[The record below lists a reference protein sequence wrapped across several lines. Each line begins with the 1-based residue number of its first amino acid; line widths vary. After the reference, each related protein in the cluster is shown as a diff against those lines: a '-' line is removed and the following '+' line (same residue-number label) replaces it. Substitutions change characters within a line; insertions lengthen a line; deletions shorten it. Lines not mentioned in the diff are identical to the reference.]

1 MELSKLI
8 KYARGEEEADLLLK
22 NVRLVNVLSGEIY
35 LTNVAIARTRIVGI
49 GEYRA
54 KEEIDLDGYYLCPGF
69 IDGHVHIESS
79 MLTIPEF
86 AKAVVPHGTTA
97 VVIDPHEIANVLGL
111 DGIRYMLESSK
122 YNPLSVYVMLPS
134 CVPSTDMETSG
145 SRLASYDLAP
155 LFSDPWVLGL
165 AEVMNYPGVIFGNS
179 EVLAKIASAGD
190 NPIDGHAPGLSGR
203 DLAAYVAAGVGSDHE
218 CTTIEEAREKLRL
231 GMYVMIREGS
241 TAHNLRDLLPLV
253 TPENSRRM
261 MFVTD
266 DWHPADLMDKGHID
280 HLIRLAI
287 DQGLEP
293 IIAIQMATINP
304 AEYFGLKELGAI
316 VPGRRADLVLFDD
329 FKNFRILKV
338 WRGGKLV
345 AEDGKIIPW
354 ERPPRPVT
362 LRSSMNVNWDG
373 VDFRIPAQ
381 SSRIRVIQVVPGQIV
396 TRKLVTEAKIVDGYA
411 VADVERDILKI
422 AVIERHMA
430 SGNMGKGFVQGFGL
444 KKGALASSVAH
455 DSHNI
460 VVVGATDDDMMKAAR
475 EIEAMKGGLV
485 AVADGKV
492 LARLALPI
500 AGLMSEKPINEVREE
515 LEELTE
521 AAKALGCT
529 LKEPFMAMS
538 FLALPVIPELKLTDK
553 GLVDVTQFKFVPLFE
568 PER

>member
-1 MELSKLI
+1 MELSKII
-8 KYARGEEEADLLLK
+8 KYARGEEEVDLLLK

-35 LTNVAIARTRIVGI
+35 LTNVAVARTKIVGF

-54 KEEIDLDGYYLCPGF
+54 KEVLDLDGYYLCPGF

-134 CVPSTDMETSG
+134 CVPATDMETSG
-145 SRLASYDLAP
+145 SQLASYDLAP
-155 LFSDPWVLGL
+155 LFSNPWVLGL
-165 AEVMNYPGVIFGNS
+165 AEMMNYPGVIFGES
-179 EVLAKIASAGD
+179 EVLAKIASARGH
-190 NPIDGHAPGLSGR
+190 PIDGHAPGLTGK
-203 DLAAYVAAGVGSDHE
+203 DLAAYIAAGIGSDHE

-241 TAHNLRDLLPLV
+241 TAKNLRDLLPLV
-253 TPENSRRM
+253 TPTNARRM

-266 DWHPADLMDKGHID
+266 DRHPGDLIKEGHID
-280 HLIRLAI
+280 HIIRLAI
-287 DQGLEP
+287 DQGIDPVL
-293 IIAIQMATINP
+293 AIQMATLNP
-304 AEYFGLKELGAI
+304 AEYFGLKDLGAI
-316 VPGRRADLVLFDD
+316 AIGRQADMVLFDN
-329 FKNFRILKV
+329 FKDFRILKV
-338 WRGGKLV
+338 WRAGTLV

-354 ERPPRPVT
+354 ERPQRSIP
-362 LRSSMNVNWDG
+362 LRSSMNIKWDG

-381 SSRIRVIQVVPGQIV
+381 SSKVKVIEIIPGQII

-411 VADVERDILKI
+411 VADTDRDILKI
-422 AVIERHMA
+422 AVIERHTA
-430 SGNMGKGFVQGFGL
+430 SGNMGKGFVKGFGL
-444 KKGALASSVAH
+444 KRGALASSVAH

-460 VVVGATDDDMMKAAR
+460 VVVGVSDEDMMKAVK

-485 AVADGKV
+485 AVADGQV
-492 LARLALPI
+492 LARLPLPV
-500 AGLMSEKPINEVREE
+500 AGLMSEKSAHEVHAE
-515 LEELTE
+515 LEELLK
-521 AAKALGCT
+521 ASKALGCT
-529 LKEPFMAMS
+529 LEEPFMALS

-553 GLVDVTQFKFVPLFE
+553 GLVDVTEFRFVDLFE
-568 PER
+568 